1 MKTEFDKLDIKKPVN
16 IPTSLNNSKTKEDE
30 LDVGKLKPVHVE
42 LKKFSDVLD
51 NEVVKNTKFNA
62 LKTKINHLEKKI
74 PHTTTLIHI
83 NQCNID
89 KKIYWKKL
97 ETGKTITDSGGFVTT
112 TFLNTKFGET
122 ENIIPDTSGLVTTSV
137 FITKNSKVESKILGH
152 AKYITTHE
160 FNKLTEKN
168 FAGRLKQAN
177 LVNKTDFNKKL
188 TSFNKRINSNKTKHV
203 EVQRKLKSVIAK
215 DYNFFLGTIYFSSND
230 GFQNTF
236 VYQPA
241 LDTLEL
247 KKDKRNDYVLSS
259 KSKGIYNS
267 KLELLYTAFLYSIKH
282 SWYKTGIKFDK
293 DPLAVE
299 ENNYLTKIV

>member
-1 MKTEFDKLDIKKPVN
+1 M
-16 IPTSLNNSKTKEDE
+16 
-30 LDVGKLKPVHVE
+30 
-42 LKKFSDVLD
+42 
-51 NEVVKNTKFNA
+51 
-62 LKTKINHLEKKI
+62 
-74 PHTTTLIHI
+74 
-83 NQCNID
+83 
-89 KKIYWKKL
+89 
-97 ETGKTITDSGGFVTT
+97 TT

-122 ENIIPDTSGLVTTSV
+122 ENVIPDTSGLVTTSV

-152 AKYITTHE
+152 VKYITTHE

-177 LVNKTDFNKKL
+177 VVNKTDFNKKL

-247 KKDKRNDYVLSS
+247 KKDKRNDYVFSS

-282 SWYKTGIKFDK
+282 S
-293 DPLAVE
+293 
-299 ENNYLTKIV
+299 

>member
-1 MKTEFDKLDIKKPVN
+1 M
-16 IPTSLNNSKTKEDE
+16 
-30 LDVGKLKPVHVE
+30 
-42 LKKFSDVLD
+42 
-51 NEVVKNTKFNA
+51 
-62 LKTKINHLEKKI
+62 
-74 PHTTTLIHI
+74 
-83 NQCNID
+83 
-89 KKIYWKKL
+89 
-97 ETGKTITDSGGFVTT
+97 ETGKTITDSGGLVTT

-230 GFQNTF
+230 RFQNTF

-282 SWYKTGIKFDK
+282 S
-293 DPLAVE
+293 
-299 ENNYLTKIV
+299 